1 MVAGR
6 HRKKLIDMYGTDQ
19 FDDQQ
24 RVRRQLDKIKERFA
38 KKRKAERGRTT
49 DNSEKRRANRQT

>member
-1 MVAGR
+1 
-6 HRKKLIDMYGTDQ
+6 MYGTDQ